1 VHSQVLQNVL
11 KRLDT
16 SFVNFFEGRTK
27 YPHTKNYVSSIT
39 YPQASPKWIYKNSI
53 TLPKVG
59 RVRMVKHR
67 EVGGKVKTV
76 TVKKYKNGEWYA
88 IIAVEMK
95 EPKTIAPKEI
105 KNPVGAYSGLTDF
118 IYLSD
123 GLHVENPKLIKKHE
137 RRIKKA
143 QKALSRKKKGSK
155 NRKKAKLLLAERW
168 QDYNNAKDDCSGI

>member
-1 VHSQVLQNVL
+1 
-11 KRLDT
+11 
-16 SFVNFFEGRTK
+16 
-27 YPHTKNYVSSIT
+27 
-39 YPQASPKWIYKNSI
+39 
-53 TLPKVG
+53 
-59 RVRMVKHR
+59 MVKHR

-76 TVKKYKNGEWYA
+76 TGKKYKNGEWYA

-105 KNPVGAYSGLTDF
+105 KNPVGAYSGLTVF

-143 QKALSRKKKGSK
+143 QKALSRKK
-155 NRKKAKLLLAERW
+155 LLLAGR
-168 QDYNNAKDDCSGI
+168 